1 MKEQQ
6 ESVAL
11 LRNNMQ
17 NSDDYNENENGR
29 LCLFENHAFS
39 TNYIYNKIMI
49 ILRVIIVLRV
59 VGNYTNALQQRIAN
73 GNLLNRNSSRKDLT
87 PLMNA
92 VNKLESEESLT
103 KQPWILSMM
112 YNKSAED
119 ENEANISDN
128 ENTNENERKMLLQLK
143 RENTVKDLTQKL
155 ANQNI
160 LHSPSEENKV
170 NRIGDMSGLIS
181 KAKEGLAKSKSKAD
195 VLKSP
200 TGDNIPKVVEVK
212 KSENELR
219 WEELVA
225 SLDRPLNLCDMDFTD
240 LASEDEVDVLAPTA
254 VTNGIPPPPPPLMKE
269 NGVAP
274 PPPPLANRIIPP
286 PVPTP
291 PMFMANSQKFNKP
304 AETKIPIKK
313 NKKTVKL
320 FWKEVRED
328 PISSMKLK
336 SGLIWDELSPVAVD
350 TQKLEH
356 LFESRAKDLLTKV

>member
-1 MKEQQ
+1 M
-6 ESVAL
+6 
-11 LRNNMQ
+11 
-17 NSDDYNENENGR
+17 
-29 LCLFENHAFS
+29 S
-39 TNYIYNKIMI
+39 TFFCSLYC
-49 ILRVIIVLRV
+49 IVS
-59 VGNYTNALQQRIAN
+59 GNYTNALQQRIAN

-92 VNKLESEESLT
+92 VNKLDSEENLT

-112 YNKSAED
+112 YGKSID
-119 ENEANISDN
+119 EQNQESAIDT
-128 ENTNENERKMLLQLK
+128 ENTNENDRKMLLQLK

-160 LHSPSEENKV
+160 LHSPSEENKI

-200 TGDNIPKVVEVK
+200 TTDNVPKAIEVK

-219 WEELVA
+219 WEELMA
-225 SLDRPLNLCDMDFTD
+225 NLNRSLNLCDMDFTD
-240 LASEDEVDVLAPTA
+240 LATDDEVDVLAPA
-254 VTNGIPPPPPPLMKE
+254 AITNGIPPPPPPFLKE
-269 NGVAP
+269 NCNSAP
-274 PPPPLANRIIPP
+274 PPPPLANRIAPP
-286 PVPTP
+286 PVPSP
-291 PMFMANSQKFNKP
+291 PMFGINSSNRLKP
-304 AETKIPIKK
+304 TETKIPIKK

-320 FWKEVRED
+320 FWKEVRDD

-336 SGLIWDELSPVAVD
+336 SGLIWDELNHVPVD

-356 LFESRAKDLLTKV
+356 LFESRAKDLLTKVRE

>member
-1 MKEQQ
+1 MLDCIVK
-6 ESVAL
+6 L
-11 LRNNMQ
+11 
-17 NSDDYNENENGR
+17 
-29 LCLFENHAFS
+29 
-39 TNYIYNKIMI
+39 
-49 ILRVIIVLRV
+49 IVLRV
-59 VGNYTNALQQRIAN
+59 IGNYTNALQQRIAN

-92 VNKLESEESLT
+92 VNKLESEEGLT

-112 YNKSAED
+112 YNKSTED
-119 ENEANISDN
+119 QNEQNISDS
-128 ENTNENERKMLLQLK
+128 ENANENERKMLLQLK

-219 WEELVA
+219 WEELIA
-225 SLDRPLNLCDMDFTD
+225 SLNRPLNLCDMDFTD

-274 PPPPLANRIIPP
+274 PPPPLSNRIIPP

-291 PMFMANSQKFNKP
+291 PMFMANTPKYNKP

-328 PISSMKLK
+328 PINSIKLK
-336 SGLIWDELSPVAVD
+336 CGLIWDELNPVAVD

-356 LFESRAKDLLTKV
+356 LFESRAKDLLTKVMSWVVD